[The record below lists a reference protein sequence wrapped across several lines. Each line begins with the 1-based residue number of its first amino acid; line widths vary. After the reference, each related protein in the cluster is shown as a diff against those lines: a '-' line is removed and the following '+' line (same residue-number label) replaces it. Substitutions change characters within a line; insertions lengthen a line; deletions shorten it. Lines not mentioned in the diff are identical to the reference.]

1 MSWGSIRVGT
11 AIAEPGQ
18 MVRGEIPYSTDSMAR
33 VMAIPVIVANRAS
46 PGPRLWV
53 NSGTHGDEAEGALA
67 LFMLLDTLKT
77 AELAGAVVAV
87 PMLNPAAFI
96 AGIRGDPLD
105 TFSYDLNRIYPGRAD
120 GYATERLANAHWQ
133 AMHGN
138 CDLQI
143 SIHSGG
149 DHSYLSHMIFAS
161 EKGRELAGAMGIGWR
176 LVFGSATGSGNPTS
190 QLAAEG
196 VPAITVELGGLCRTL
211 TKEFQ
216 KIAKEYVAGL
226 LNVMQHYRMLP
237 GEPSYE
243 PQWQLGHQ
251 VAILAPV
258 GGLFVGEASL
268 SFESPVHA
276 GAVLGRIYNCYGDL
290 VSEITAPEDGL
301 VFGLRSRPQVKPG
314 DWCCFFGV
322 VDGTADDLI
331 PPQEGR

>member
-1 MSWGSIRVGT
+1 V
-11 AIAEPGQ
+11 A
-18 MVRGEIPYSTDSMAR
+18 RGEIPYGTDAMAR
-33 VMAIPVIVANRAS
+33 VAAIPVIVANGAS

-67 LFMLLDTLKT
+67 LFMLLETLNID
-77 AELAGAVVAV
+77 ELAGAVVAV

-96 AGIRGDPLD
+96 AGTRGDPLD
-105 TFSYDLNRIYPGRAD
+105 TFSYDLNRIYPGRAE
-120 GYATERLANAHWQ
+120 GYATERLANAHWE
-133 AMHGN
+133 AMRAS

-161 EKGRELAGAMGIGWR
+161 ESGRELAGAMGIGWR

-190 QLAAEG
+190 QLAAGG

-216 KIAKEYVAGL
+216 DVAKEYLAGL

-237 GEPSYE
+237 GEPTYE
-243 PQWQLGHQ
+243 KEWQLGHQ

-268 SFESPVHA
+268 SFESRVRA
-276 GAVLGRIYNCYGDL
+276 GLVLGRIYNCYGEL

-301 VFGLRSRPQVKPG
+301 VFGLQSRPQVKAG

-322 VDGTADDLI
+322 IDDVADDLI
-331 PPQEGR
+331 PQDGGS